1 MLRLVK
7 QMFEYLK
14 NLIDKIRGV
23 EQVEPL
29 VTNMEEESLPP
40 VLPKTQGVDK
50 MADQISGS
58 SEKFI
63 NELVSTFMSIDGV
76 GEVLAAPTYI
86 INGSGYAWFYNPN
99 TRSMARVSRGSEVF
113 LYKNQKDA
121 KGRVYGYVGELLL
134 AIPEEDLVEIGHN

>member
-1 MLRLVK
+1 
-7 QMFEYLK
+7 
-14 NLIDKIRGV
+14 
-23 EQVEPL
+23 
-29 VTNMEEESLPP
+29 
-40 VLPKTQGVDK
+40 

-63 NELVSTFMSIDGV
+63 NELVSTYMGIDGV

-86 INGSGYAWFYNPN
+86 INVSGYAWFYNPN